1 MKKILIA
8 ILLSISTTCFA
19 QEEST
24 PDTTPVLSETPC
36 FELPDTTDL
45 PQFVVVYGDTVGIL
59 MTVNQLQRLDSDAEL
74 LRLFKQ
80 LDTLNSEAEYF
91 YINIIN
97 NMEDKI
103 TLSQNK
109 IMELMKL
116 NGKQE
121 SMVETLKDKLKNTKK
136 KLELTEEQR
145 ENDAIIIKTFEEDI
159 NKLKLK
165 NILSFSSTGLL
176 GAGLI
181 TVTVLYILK

>member
-8 ILLSISTTCFA
+8 ILLSISTTCFD
-19 QEEST
+19 QEDNV
-24 PDTTPVLSETPC
+24 PDTTHTLTETPC

-45 PQFVVVYGDTVGIL
+45 PQFVVVFGDTVGIL